1 MTEVGLDYP
10 TTRGI
15 VIILQKNEHYLR
27 VYQSIA
33 RSHFNIFEN
42 QKYKIKV
49 PDRLI
54 SSNLITVSSNTDKTD
69 SF

>member
-1 MTEVGLDYP
+1 MTEVGFGLSNNPWYCNYP
-10 TTRGI
+10 
-15 VIILQKNEHYLR
+15 LKNEHYLR

-54 SSNLITVSSNTDKTD
+54 SSNLIIVSSNTDKTD